1 MDQLGWLL
9 EQIRTQWNW
18 APGSG
23 FLNNSEITWW
33 LTRNAL
39 LINDWAFRVS
49 VADMPDYPS
58 CNSGLEEMALHAF
71 Y

>member
-1 MDQLGWLL
+1 MGSASDPLMEQLGWLL

-23 FLNNSEITWW
+23 FLNNSELTWW
-33 LTRNAL
+33 LVRNAL
-39 LINDWAFRVS
+39 LLNDWAF
-49 VADMPDYPS
+49 
-58 CNSGLEEMALHAF
+58 NSGLEEMALHAF